1 MATFGLMNETSWWRM
16 NESAVA
22 PGSHLEN
29 SLLNWGKLSE
39 FYMTFFFPPL
49 RFLISIFKRAETLE
63 VEIW

>member
-1 MATFGLMNETSWWRM
+1 MATFDLMNETSWWRM

-39 FYMTFFFPPL
+39 FYTKFFPAPAV
-49 RFLISIFKRAETLE
+49 FNFDF
-63 VEIW
+63 